1 MFYVNEMAS
10 EHIQRHQFLPHSEE
24 WFPDNYV
31 SLVETACYLVSQH
44 REPHISDEW
53 GCNKN
58 VFLTEHDFYRKGFV
72 FFINLDFGGAH
83 EAFLR
88 CLGESDASF
97 LYSEELLLWASW
109 HAEDSL
115 TCIPVSSAVLRVYL
129 CLLFGSSEIEAV
141 IFLNA
146 RPHGFYLGFPHI
158 SVGNC
163 EIHLQH
169 RGATGYQFSA

>member
-1 MFYVNEMAS
+1 MKWPLNISKDISSFLIVRRDFLIIMFHWLRQHVM
-10 EHIQRHQFLPHSEE
+10 
-24 WFPDNYV
+24 
-31 SLVETACYLVSQH
+31 SLVSTESCTFLTSKSA
-44 REPHISDEW
+44 I
-53 GCNKN
+53 KMN
-58 VFLTEHDFYRKGFV
+58 VFSHWAWFLQEGFS

-83 EAFLR
+83 ETFLW
-88 CLGESDASF
+88 CLGESDALF

-109 HAEDSL
+109 DAEDSL
-115 TCIPVSSAVLRVYL
+115 TCIPVSSAVLWVYL

-169 RGATGYQFSA
+169 RGATGYQCSA